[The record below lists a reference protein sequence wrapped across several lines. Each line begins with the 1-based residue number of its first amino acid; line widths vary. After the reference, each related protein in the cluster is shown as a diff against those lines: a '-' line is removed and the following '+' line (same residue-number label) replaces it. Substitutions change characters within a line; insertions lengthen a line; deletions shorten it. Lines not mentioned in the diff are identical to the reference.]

1 MDPVLAVSSGRR
13 YPKTLLEASRAEPY
27 FAALLA
33 YDYLLTLDQEVRL
46 IWKQKKTG
54 ATLLFLIIR
63 YWALLSLVFLSATSY
78 GPMSDHAYVPSRLD
92 VESIEVMFVASAAR
106 RASSPSKR
114 FSWERTDNPGLLPPS
129 VLRPASARSDASEL
143 GSILDRVHPLLC
155 AVCHQHVV
163 CDPLDEPT
171 RIPITPA
178 SSPKQFVDIV
188 GTSLSRSCAI
198 AADILLIAMS
208 WWYAAQGWTLRDF
221 RKYGMLSGLTR
232 VMLLNGEQS
241 AKAGSPCAPERDTPY
256 LDVARSEIL
265 RAATVHRRHADSILK
280 IRGVTDPVS
289 EAVVFTDPLTAI
301 LICRL
306 LLALQAANL
315 KASSHGVEETWIN
328 ESDTIR
334 FATIELGSMGGPV
347 ASGPN
352 SELFDVEEGSTAIGV
367 NESERMPEDTL
378 PRGQSVCSVAYSA
391 YFRRVAANLVYGE
404 CKRFLASCLV
414 QFECLRIMNT
424 GPFRYAVPSASIPTS
439 IFYSPVQY
447 PSRRLHVHATCLG
460 FQSPRFAVHL
470 LPGPKSQLVSGLLA
484 TMSQT
489 ASADLVPLIASAI
502 SENRIGLASLAL
514 LAYEYL
520 ITFTDEVRLIW
531 LRKKTGAT
539 FLFLIIRYHAMI
551 TLLILQSITFVPV
564 SSEVYAHS
572 YMKGRAALTV
582 HPISC
587 SLYAKVQVPL
597 QFSEFVPWAAFSSL
611 RVLALSRMNYPLALL
626 VFVLACGP
634 FAVNVWQVAVAG
646 ISGFNIPVAGCFGAS
661 GETPAQA
668 KIGKRV
674 IIARTCAM
682 AADSLVI
689 AVSWWYGATTS
700 SFRGLRHQTM
710 PLAQIVLVNGTI
722 YFIALLILNALHLT
736 FTLVSIVGVA
746 NAVSEVIV
754 LTDPLTA
761 ILICRFLLALH
772 AADCKDAGSP
782 LDDSVLGETSDRGG
796 TLRFA
801 SAIASMG
808 ADLATRSGESS
819 LAYGDELELTAEGL
833 RGDEVECA

>member
-1 MDPVLAVSSGRR
+1 MSG
-13 YPKTLLEASRAEPY
+13 TSADTQALVQTISEALLDNRIGLGPIT
-27 FAALLA
+27 LLA

-92 VESIEVMFVASAAR
+92 VESIEVMFAASAAR
-106 RASSPSKR
+106 RASSKR

-143 GSILDRVHPLLC
+143 DPFLDRVHPLLC

-232 VMLLNGEQS
+232 VMLLNGTTYFL
-241 AKAGSPCAPERDTPY
+241 ALVLLNAIHLTLTLLA
-256 LDVARSEIL
+256 
-265 RAATVHRRHADSILK
+265 

-289 EAVVFTDPLTAI
+289 EAVVFTDPLTSI

-352 SELFDVEEGSTAIGV
+352 SELFDVEEGSTAVGHLRTYV
-367 NESERMPEDTL
+367 EA
-378 PRGQSVCSVAYSA
+378 G
-391 YFRRVAANLVYGE
+391 LV
-404 CKRFLASCLV
+404 K
-414 QFECLRIMNT
+414 FECLRIMNT
-424 GPFRYAVPSASIPTS
+424 GPFRYAKAACPCHMSRLPISAFRGVVS
-439 IFYSPVQY
+439 QY
-447 PSRRLHVHATCLG
+447 PDVHQCYLQVGTTSRFYMNTIGGILHTITTHRGDDSIIARATNPL
-460 FQSPRFAVHL
+460 HL

-611 RVLALSRMNYPLALL
+611 RVLALSRMNYPLALS

-782 LDDSVLGETSDRGG
+782 LEDSVLGETSDRGG
-796 TLRFA
+796 TLRFT

-819 LAYGDELELTAEGL
+819 LAYRDELELTAEGL
-833 RGDEVECA
+833 RGDELECA